1 MTAGRSAPRYQMIAS
16 LYPQSKD
23 LQSHLSEYFT
33 VVVRLCHRLLK
44 FTQKSTIGQIASSLS
59 DSDLKTFL
67 SELDL
72 WSNTIKEDV
81 SVLTAKR
88 IEEEAQE
95 NFRFR
100 ALWKKSSESVP
111 RQQKLETNKRVLE
124 SCSMYEYETT
134 WKQTRKAGNATLFSG
149 NAEYQDWKSRTDS
162 CTLVYTGKLGSG
174 KSVLL
179 ANIVDDLNL
188 STRNRNIIVTYFFC
202 RHDIS
207 ESLKAR
213 IVIGSLARQLLSPIG
228 DLSIAVE
235 RLDMDTS
242 AVDFEIILSLLQHA
256 LPPDCRAYFVLDGLD
271 ECDSLE
277 REILTKQLGQIQEK
291 FSLLLCVSLRVEPNN
306 DLELGLRHFA
316 VTIIASIPDENP
328 DIEAFIEAEL
338 ERCIESRKLVIGEP
352 TLILE
357 IQNALEQRAQGMF
370 LWVALQIQSLC
381 EMKTDQS
388 IRDAL
393 TDLPKDLSETFTR
406 ILQRS
411 EGSGKSYQRRILELV
426 TAARRPLTTEEL
438 REALSVVPGD
448 TVWNP
453 ARLLNDIYSTL
464 TCCGCLLAVDEE
476 ELTIRFVH
484 HSVRQFLLGDFKDST
499 GVPFTTGSAH
509 KNMTDIIITYLS
521 YGIFETALSGRVVQ
535 QIMTGPVPSKIIRS
549 ALDSS
554 SSVRSH
560 ALKLL
565 QSRKLYNYDISKS
578 LAETTKLFNARSE
591 DEFYFYSYAK
601 SYWFQHDLCISEQE
615 PVMYDLLLRL
625 IKRNAINTNITDQD
639 GRLPLW
645 WAASN
650 GREAMVKV
658 LLDSGKVDA
667 NFKDSLGH
675 TPLSLAIE
683 NGHKAVVKLLLES
696 DQVDAITANY
706 MSSRGRTP
714 LSQAAENGDE
724 AMVKLLLESSKV
736 DADPKSAYPRSTYG
750 RTPLTLAIGNGH
762 STVVKLLL
770 DSGKVDL
777 NHKNSLGYTPLTL
790 AVNNGHT
797 AVVKLLLDSGKV
809 DPNSKDS
816 HGHTPLLLAIENQH
830 SAVIKLLLDSG
841 KVDANYIDS
850 LGYTPF
856 TLAVK
861 NGHIAVVKVLLDS
874 SKVDANSKDGRGHR
888 PIFLAAEY
896 GNEAVVKLLLD
907 SGKVDGNIVDSLGYT
922 LLSLATQKGDK
933 AMVKLVLDS
942 GKVDDQ

>member
-44 FTQKSTIGQIASSLS
+44 FPQKSTIGQIASSVS
-59 DSDLKTFL
+59 DSDLKAFL

-81 SVLTAKR
+81 SVLIAKR

-111 RQQKLETNKRVLE
+111 RQQRLETNKRVLE
-124 SCSMYEYETT
+124 SCSRYEYVTT

-188 STRNRNIIVTYFFC
+188 STRNRNIIVAYFFC

-207 ESLKAR
+207 DSLEAR
-213 IVIGSLARQLLSPIG
+213 TVIGSLARQLLSPIP
-228 DLSIAVE
+228 DLAMVAE
-235 RLDMDTS
+235 WLDMNTS
-242 AVDFEIILSLLQHA
+242 ALDFEIILSLLQRA
-256 LPPDCRAYFVLDGLD
+256 LPPHYRAYFVLDGLD

-277 REILTKQLGQIQEK
+277 REILTKQLGQVQKI
-291 FSLLLCVSLRVEPNN
+291 FPLLLCISLRVEPNN
-306 DLELGLRHFA
+306 DLELGLGHFA
-316 VTIIASIPDENP
+316 VAIIASIPDENP

-381 EMKTDQS
+381 AMETDQA

-411 EGSGKSYQRRILELV
+411 EGLGKSHQRRILELV
-426 TAARRPLTTEEL
+426 TAAGRPLTTEEL

-453 ARLLNDIYSTL
+453 ARLLNDICLTL
-464 TCCGCLLAVDEE
+464 TCCGCLLTVDEE

-484 HSVRQFLLGDFKDST
+484 HSVEQFLLSDFNDST
-499 GVPFTTGSAH
+499 SVPFTTDNAH
-509 KNMTDIIITYLS
+509 RNMTDIIITYLS
-521 YGIFETALSGRVVQ
+521 YGIFETQLSTMVVPH
-535 QIMTGPVPSKIIRS
+535 IMTGPVPSRIVRS

-565 QSRKLYNYDISKS
+565 QSRKLYNYDIGKS
-578 LAETTKLFNARSE
+578 LAETSKMFNTRSV
-591 DEFYFYSYAK
+591 DEFYFHSYAK
-601 SYWFQHDLCISEQE
+601 SYWLQHTLCTSEQE

-625 IKRNAINTNITDQD
+625 IKRNTINTNITDQD
-639 GRLPLW
+639 GPMLLW
-645 WAASN
+645 WAARN
-650 GREAMVKV
+650 GHEAVV
-658 LLDSGKVDA
+658 RLLLDSGKVDA
-667 NFKDSLGH
+667 NSEDRGGH
-675 TPLSLAIE
+675 TILS
-683 NGHKAVVKLLLES
+683 
-696 DQVDAITANY
+696 
-706 MSSRGRTP
+706 R
-714 LSQAAENGDE
+714 AA
-724 AMVKLLLESSKV
+724 
-736 DADPKSAYPRSTYG
+736 
-750 RTPLTLAIGNGH
+750 GNGH
-762 STVVKLLL
+762 
-770 DSGKVDL
+770 
-777 NHKNSLGYTPLTL
+777 
-790 AVNNGHT
+790 A
-797 AVVKLLLDSGKV
+797 
-809 DPNSKDS
+809 
-816 HGHTPLLLAIENQH
+816 AI
-830 SAVIKLLLDSG
+830 VKLLLDSG
-841 KVDANYIDS
+841 KVDANSEDRD
-850 LGYTPF
+850 GYTMLS
-856 TLAVK
+856 LAAK
-861 NGHIAVVKVLLDS
+861 NGHEAVVRLLLDS
-874 SKVDANSKDGRGHR
+874 GKVDANSEDRDGYTPLWWAAMNGH
-888 PIFLAAEY
+888 AAM
-896 GNEAVVKLLLD
+896 VKLLLD
-907 SGKVDGNIVDSLGYT
+907 SGKIDANSKSTGGYT
-922 LLSLATQKGDK
+922 PLSRAP
-933 AMVKLVLDS
+933 
-942 GKVDDQ
+942 